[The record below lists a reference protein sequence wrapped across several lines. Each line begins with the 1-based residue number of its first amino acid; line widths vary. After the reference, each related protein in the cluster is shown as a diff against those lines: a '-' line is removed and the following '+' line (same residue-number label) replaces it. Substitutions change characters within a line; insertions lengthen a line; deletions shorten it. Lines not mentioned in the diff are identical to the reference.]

1 MPRRKTTIDRN
12 PLETVSGEAT
22 RPRAARAVDDE
33 TSGRRL
39 AAAWARGTDSVL
51 EAMFEAQ
58 NAAFAAGLSVIDAAV
73 DINLAALSDSAD
85 LWREAQRVTRA
96 IWTEESDT

>member
-58 NAAFAAGLSVIDAAV
+58 NAALAAGLSVFDATV

-85 LWREAQRVTRA
+85 LWHEAQRVTRA